1 MAKKK
6 MTASRSAV
14 QDVERLA
21 QRLADEQGVELVE
34 VSLQKESRGKCLLVF
49 IDREGGIGLDDCEKY
64 HRALQPLVEDVDYD
78 IMEVSSAGMDRPIK
92 TYSSGMV
99 ARLGFSV
106 ATAWQ
111 PDILILDEVLSVG
124 DTGFQKKCSIRMQQL
139 IKGDATV
146 LLVTHS
152 PTLIAEL
159 CTKAVLMDHGRIVSS
174 GTGAEISAS
183 YLKLLEG

>member
-1 MAKKK
+1 
-6 MTASRSAV
+6 
-14 QDVERLA
+14 
-21 QRLADEQGVELVE
+21 
-34 VSLQKESRGKCLLVF
+34 
-49 IDREGGIGLDDCEKY
+49 
-64 HRALQPLVEDVDYD
+64 
-78 IMEVSSAGMDRPIK
+78 
-92 TYSSGMV
+92 
-99 ARLGFSV
+99 
-106 ATAWQ
+106 
-111 PDILILDEVLSVG
+111 
-124 DTGFQKKCSIRMQQL
+124 MQQL